1 MVDCVVGGRRR
12 GAGANTRRAWPRVAV
27 AGVLSSLLLG
37 IVASRGAAGDKPIG
51 IIVLK
56 EHGVGSPALAQ
67 PYLDKLVAVAAKEN
81 EWSKARGQYFTSRA
95 AAEAFIAAES
105 PHYGIMSLA
114 PFLALRKKYNLQVIG
129 QVAVTLVGGRQYAL
143 ISKTAPDLNGCKGK
157 TLSSDHADD
166 PRFIEEVVAA
176 GAFKLSD
183 FEMVPTQRPLQ
194 TIRKVLADEAVCAL
208 IDDAQLADLAHIKEA
223 EGLRAIWKSAELPP
237 MPVVAF
243 AGAPDDERNRF
254 KDKLEEICDGDGQA
268 SCKQVA
274 IVSLKGTD
282 GSAYDPVIA
291 AYDQ

>member
-1 MVDCVVGGRRR
+1 MAECVVVVRRWGVGASARR
-12 GAGANTRRAWPRVAV
+12 GPLLLAV
-27 AGVLSSLLLG
+27 ALC
-37 IVASRGAAGDKPIG
+37 IVGTMVVPVGAEDKPVG

-81 EWSKARGQYFTSRA
+81 NWPKARGQYFTSRS
-95 AAEAFIAAES
+95 AAEAFIASEQ

-114 PFLALRKKYNLQVIG
+114 PFLALRKKYNLQIIG

-143 ISKTAPDLNGCKGK
+143 ISKTASDVGGCKGK
-157 TLSSDHADD
+157 VLASDHADD

-176 GAFKLSD
+176 GAFKLAD
-183 FEMVPTQRPLQ
+183 FKVLTTQRPLQ
-194 TIRKVLADEAVCAL
+194 TIRKVLGGEAECAL

-223 EGLRAIWKSAELPP
+223 EGLRPIWKSAELPP

-243 AGAPDDERNRF
+243 AGAPSDERSRF
-254 KDKLEEICDGDGQA
+254 KDRLEEICAGEGQA
-268 SCKQVA
+268 SCSQVA
-274 IVSLKGTD
+274 IVSLKGAD
-282 GSAYDPVIA
+282 GSAYESVIA